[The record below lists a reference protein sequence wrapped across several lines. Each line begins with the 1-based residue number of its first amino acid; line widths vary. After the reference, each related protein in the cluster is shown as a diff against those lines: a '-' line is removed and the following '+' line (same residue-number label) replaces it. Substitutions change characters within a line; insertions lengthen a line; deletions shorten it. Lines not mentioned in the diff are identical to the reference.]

1 MGTKVNFAIVRAL
14 AKRDLR
20 LYFSSPSGY
29 VFITLFIFLSAAAA
43 FWQDRFFLDN
53 LANLDQL
60 NQVFPFLLLLFIPAL
75 TMSVWSEERRLGTAE
90 LLFTLPA
97 TELEVVLGKYAAT
110 LGIYTASLVLSL
122 SHVVV
127 LFFLGSPDLGL
138 MLGNYVGFWLVGAA
152 LVPVGMLASLL
163 TANATVAFILGA
175 AFCGAVIFVDSVV
188 AAVSVDAGRL
198 AAPFSVFAPF
208 WDFSRGV
215 LTLSGL
221 AMFASVAA
229 LFLYLNTMIAGRR
242 HWPRDPDGFP
252 MWAHQAIRVV
262 AVAVVLAGVNMLVAR
277 AAVRLDVTAERLSSV
292 SAETRQLLAEL
303 PEDRP
308 VFIQAF
314 LSPVVPELFVQARS
328 NLIRTLEEIDA
339 LAGPR
344 VEVLIEDTEQFSDAA
359 IRAREKFGIGPRQMR
374 DLAGGRSE
382 IVDVFMGVAFT
393 SGAEQQV
400 IPFFDRGLPTEY
412 EIVRTIRVVSGSER
426 QRVGVVD
433 TMVKIFGG
441 QNLASDQQLPQWS
454 VVNELRKQY
463 EVVEVNAEFPIPED
477 IDAILVALPSSMQTD
492 QMANVAEY
500 IRRGRPA
507 MILVDP
513 FPAVNPTLAP
523 TEWVGEGNPFTYP
536 PGSARPGPRGNVRQ
550 WIRDLGVDWEPTR
563 ILWDSYNP
571 HPDLSYMPS
580 EVVFLG
586 PGNENPETFNPDV
599 DVVRDLQELVL
610 LYPGFLRPASGPDV
624 DPEIEFEPLLRTGVV
639 SGHTGYFSIVRQS
652 FFGPSINPNPVREQG
667 DEDFV
672 VAARVRRAGPDA
684 AAPEA
689 AEEAA
694 SEESA
699 GGESAAGEAAS
710 EDAGEADETA
720 AEESEAAPAGPAGSG
735 AEASGEPEA
744 SAGSEASAR
753 SDASAESESATESG
767 ASAESE
773 SAESQALAESGA
785 SSSDGPSE
793 TQPPAEF
800 GAPAA
805 SGREPRRT
813 TAAEPGASAP
823 DDPAAPEAQAGGVA
837 TADQPEAA
845 EAEAAEPEAPA
856 APESAGQGAE
866 PEGPESAE
874 SGEAGAGQAAAA
886 EEEDAAAEADE
897 SEWTTEGPLNL
908 VVVADLDFISEQF
921 FQIREVAPGN
931 LNFDNVT
938 FFLNAM
944 DSLLD
949 DDSFIGLR
957 SRRARHRT
965 LEQVEAQTAEFV
977 EQRTLDEQQAEE
989 EAEQALTDAQSRLN
1003 ERVAEVQNRTDIDAQ
1018 AKQIMAR
1025 NLEEVENRRL
1035 AVLSANIETE
1045 KQTKIRA
1052 SLERM
1057 ETQIRRIQ
1065 STIKTFAILL
1075 PPVPVFA
1082 LGVAIFV
1089 RRQRREREGA
1099 AAARR
1104 LRD

>member
-1 MGTKVNFAIVRAL
+1 MGTNINFSIVRAL

-60 NQVFPFLLLLFIPAL
+60 NQVFPILLLLFIPAL

-97 TELEVVLGKYAAT
+97 TDLEIVLGKYLAT

-122 SHVVV
+122 SHVAV

-138 MLGNYVGFWLVGAA
+138 MLGNYIGFWLVGAA
-152 LVPVGMLASLL
+152 LVPVGMLASLV

-175 AFCGAVIFVDSVV
+175 VFCGAVIFVDSVV
-188 AAVSVDAGRL
+188 ASISVEAGRL
-198 AAPFSVFAPF
+198 LAPLSVFSPF
-208 WDFSRGV
+208 WDFSKGV

-221 AMFASVAA
+221 AMFLSVAG
-229 LFLYLNTMIAGRR
+229 LFLYLNTLSAGRR
-242 HWPRDPDGFP
+242 HWPRHPDGIP

-262 AVAVVLAGVNMLVAR
+262 AVAAVLAAVNMLVAR
-277 AAVRLDVTAERLSSV
+277 AAVRLDVTAEQLSSV
-292 SAETRQLLAEL
+292 SDETRQLLDAL

-339 LAGPR
+339 LAGPK
-344 VEVLIEDTEQFSDAA
+344 VEVLIEETEPFTDSA

-382 IVDVFMGVAFT
+382 IVDVFLGVAFT

-400 IPFFDRGLPTEY
+400 IPFFDRGLPAEY
-412 EIVRTIRVVSGSER
+412 EVVRTIRVVAGSER

-441 QNLASDQQLPQWS
+441 QNLASNQQLPQWS

-463 EVVEVNAEFPIPED
+463 EVVEVNAEFPIPPD
-477 IDAILVALPSSMQTD
+477 IDALLVALPSSMQTD
-492 QMANVAEY
+492 QMTNVAEY
-500 IRRGRPA
+500 IRQGRPA
-507 MILVDP
+507 MLLVDP
-513 FPAVNPTLAP
+513 LPAVNPTLAP

-550 WIRDLGVDWEPTR
+550 WMQDLGVDWEPTR
-563 ILWDSYNP
+563 IVWDGYNP
-571 HPDLSYMPS
+571 HPDLSFMPS

-586 PGNENPETFNPDV
+586 AGNENPETFNPGV
-599 DVVRDLQELVL
+599 DVVRDLQELVF
-610 LYPGFLRPASGPDV
+610 LYPGFLRPLSGPDA
-624 DPEIEFEPLLRTGVV
+624 DPDLEFEPLLRTGAV
-639 SGHTGYFSIVRQS
+639 SGHTGYFSIVQQS
-652 FFGPSINPNPVREQG
+652 FFGPSINPNPVRQQ
-667 DEDFV
+667 DEEEFV
-672 VAARVRRAGPDA
+672 VAARVRRAGP
-684 AAPEA
+684 APSEPAA
-689 AEEAA
+689 AEESADDEPA
-694 SEESA
+694 DDESA
-699 GGESAAGEAAS
+699 DDESAEEDEAVAEEAPETESAA
-710 EDAGEADETA
+710 EADETG
-720 AEESEAAPAGPAGSG
+720 AEPAAPESAASAESG
-735 AEASGEPEA
+735 AEASAAEDASSEAEA
-744 SAGSEASAR
+744 SAEPADPTVP
-753 SDASAESESATESG
+753 DA
-767 ASAESE
+767 
-773 SAESQALAESGA
+773 
-785 SSSDGPSE
+785 PSE
-793 TQPPAEF
+793 TQPPTAPA
-800 GAPAA
+800 APAA
-805 SGREPRRT
+805 SGQNPQ
-813 TAAEPGASAP
+813 PGTDAP
-823 DDPAAPEAQAGGVA
+823 VEGEAPA
-837 TADQPEAA
+837 QPETPA
-845 EAEAAEPEAPA
+845 EAEEPASPADAAGQDDAAALAAPA
-856 APESAGQGAE
+856 APEPQPADPDAAAAPEPDTAE
-866 PEGPESAE
+866 PEAAIASPE
-874 SGEAGAGQAAAA
+874 AA
-886 EEEDAAAEADE
+886 EPSDAAEADAIDIGEETAAEEDE
-897 SEWTTEGPLNL
+897 SGSPWTTEGPLNL

-944 DSLLD
+944 DSLLE

-965 LEQVEAQTAEFV
+965 LEQVEAQTAEFI
-977 EQRTLDEQQAEE
+977 EQRTLDEQQAEA
-989 EAEQALTDAQSRLN
+989 EAEQALTDAQNRLN

-1035 AVLSANIETE
+1035 SVLSANIETE
-1045 KQTKIRA
+1045 KETQIRA

-1065 STIKTFAILL
+1065 SSIKTLAILL

>member
-60 NQVFPFLLLLFIPAL
+60 NQVFPFLLLLFVPAL

-97 TELEVVLGKYAAT
+97 TELEVVLGKYLAT

-138 MLGNYVGFWLVGAA
+138 MLGNYIGFWLVGAA

-163 TANATVAFILGA
+163 TANVTVAFILGA

-292 SAETRQLLAEL
+292 SAETRRLLADL
-303 PEDRP
+303 PADRP

-374 DLAGGRSE
+374 DVAGGRSE

-412 EIVRTIRVVSGSER
+412 EVVRTIRVVSGTER

-441 QNLASDQQLPQWS
+441 QNLASEQQLPQWS

-477 IDAILVALPSSMQTD
+477 IDALLVALPSSMQTD

-652 FFGPSINPNPVREQG
+652 FFGPSINPNPVREQD

-672 VAARVRRAGPDA
+672 VAARVRRAGPAA

-689 AEEAA
+689 AEETAA
-694 SEESA
+694 EAPE
-699 GGESAAGEAAS
+699 AGEAAS
-710 EDAGEADETA
+710 EEAGAGDETA
-720 AEESEAAPAGPAGSG
+720 AEEESETAPAAEEAADTEAAGSADTETGAESEA
-735 AEASGEPEA
+735 E
-744 SAGSEASAR
+744 
-753 SDASAESESATESG
+753 ASAESESSNESE
-767 ASAESE
+767 ASAESDDADE
-773 SAESQALAESGA
+773 S
-785 SSSDGPSE
+785 P
-793 TQPPAEF
+793 
-800 GAPAA
+800 
-805 SGREPRRT
+805 
-813 TAAEPGASAP
+813 EPG
-823 DDPAAPEAQAGGVA
+823 ELETG
-837 TADQPEAA
+837 
-845 EAEAAEPEAPA
+845 
-856 APESAGQGAE
+856 
-866 PEGPESAE
+866 
-874 SGEAGAGQAAAA
+874 
-886 EEEDAAAEADE
+886 EDAAAAADE
-897 SEWTTEGPLNL
+897 PGSDWTTEGPLDL

-944 DSLLD
+944 DSLLE

-989 EAEQALTDAQSRLN
+989 EAEQALTDAQNRLN
-1003 ERVAEVQNRTDIDAQ
+1003 ERVAEVQGRTDIDAQ

-1035 AVLSANIETE
+1035 AVLSTNIEAE

>member
-60 NQVFPFLLLLFIPAL
+60 NRVFPVLLLLFMPAL

-97 TELEVVLGKYAAT
+97 TDLEIVLGKYVAT
-110 LGIYTASLVLSL
+110 VGIYTASLVLSS
-122 SHVVV
+122 SHVAV

-152 LVPVGMLASLL
+152 LAPVGMLASLL

-175 AFCGAVIFVDSVV
+175 VFCGGVIFVDAVV
-188 AAVSVDAGRL
+188 ASISVEAGR
-198 AAPFSVFAPF
+198 AVAPLSVFSPF
-208 WDFSRGV
+208 RDFSRGV

-221 AMFASVAA
+221 VMFASVAG
-229 LFLYLNTMIAGRR
+229 LFLYLNTLIAGRR
-242 HWPRDPDGFP
+242 HWPRDPEGFP
-252 MWAHQAIRVV
+252 MWAHQALRAA
-262 AVAVVLAGVNMLVAR
+262 AVALALVAANMLVAR

-292 SAETRQLLAEL
+292 SGETRRLLDAL
-303 PEDRP
+303 PDDRP

-314 LSPVVPELFVQARS
+314 LSPVVPEMFVQARS

-344 VEVLIEDTEQFSDAA
+344 VEVLIEDTEPFTDAA
-359 IRAREKFGIGPRQMR
+359 VRAREKFGIGPRQMR
-374 DLAGGRSE
+374 DVAGGRAE
-382 IVDVFMGVAFT
+382 IVDVFLGVAFT

-412 EIVRTIRVVSGSER
+412 EVVRTIRVVAGAER
-426 QRVGVVD
+426 RRVGVVD

-441 QNLASDQQLPQWS
+441 QNLASNQQLPQWS

-463 EVVEVNAEFPIPED
+463 EVVEVNAEFPIPPD
-477 IDAILVALPSSMQTD
+477 IDALLVALPSSMQTD
-492 QMANVAEY
+492 QMAHVAEY
-500 IRRGRPA
+500 IRQGRPA
-507 MILVDP
+507 MVLVDP
-513 FPAVNPTLAP
+513 LPAVNPTLAP

-536 PGSARPGPRGNVRQ
+536 PGSARPGPRGDVRQ
-550 WIRDLGVDWEPTR
+550 WMRDLGVDWEPTR
-563 ILWDSYNP
+563 ILWDGYNP
-571 HPDLSYMPS
+571 HPELSHMPS

-586 PGNENPETFNPDV
+586 AGNENPETFNPGV
-599 DVVRDLQELVL
+599 DVVRDLQELVF
-610 LYPGFLRPASGPDV
+610 LYPGFLRPAYGPDA
-624 DPEIEFEPLLRTGVV
+624 DPEVEFEPLLRSGLV
-639 SGHTGYFSIVRQS
+639 SGHTGYFSLVRQS
-652 FFGPSINPNPVREQG
+652 FFGPSINPNPVREQD

-672 VAARVRRAGPDA
+672 VAARVRRAGPPA
-684 AAPEA
+684 A
-689 AEEAA
+689 
-694 SEESA
+694 
-699 GGESAAGEAAS
+699 AAGE
-710 EDAGEADETA
+710 
-720 AEESEAAPAGPAGSG
+720 PAGG
-735 AEASGEPEA
+735 
-744 SAGSEASAR
+744 
-753 SDASAESESATESG
+753 
-767 ASAESE
+767 
-773 SAESQALAESGA
+773 
-785 SSSDGPSE
+785 
-793 TQPPAEF
+793 
-800 GAPAA
+800 
-805 SGREPRRT
+805 
-813 TAAEPGASAP
+813 
-823 DDPAAPEAQAGGVA
+823 DD
-837 TADQPEAA
+837 
-845 EAEAAEPEAPA
+845 AEAAEP
-856 APESAGQGAE
+856 AE
-866 PEGPESAE
+866 EDSTVETAE
-874 SGEAGAGQAAAA
+874 ETAAA
-886 EEEDAAAEADE
+886 EPVGEEESASEPAEEADE
-897 SEWTTEGPLNL
+897 VEEPASDWVTEGPLNL
-908 VVVADLDFISEQF
+908 VVIADLDFISEQF

-944 DSLLD
+944 DSLLE

-965 LEQVEAQTAEFV
+965 LEQVEARTAEFI
-977 EQRTLDEQQAEE
+977 EQRTIDEQQAEA
-989 EAEQALTDAQSRLN
+989 EAEQALTDAQNRLN
-1003 ERVAEVQNRTDIDAQ
+1003 ERVAQVQNRTDIDAQ

-1035 AVLSANIETE
+1035 SVLSTNIETE
-1045 KQTKIRA
+1045 KETKIRA

>member
-1 MGTKVNFAIVRAL
+1 MGDDERTMGTKVNFAIVRAL
-14 AKRDLR
+14 ARRDLR

-60 NQVFPFLLLLFIPAL
+60 NQVFPVLLLLFIPAL

-97 TELEVVLGKYAAT
+97 TELEIVLGKYVAT
-110 LGIYTASLVLSL
+110 LGIYTASLALSL
-122 SHVVV
+122 SHVAV

-138 MLGNYVGFWLVGAA
+138 MLGNYIGFWLVGAA
-152 LVPVGMLASLL
+152 LVPVGMLASLV

-175 AFCGAVIFVDSVV
+175 AFCGAVIFVDSAV
-188 AAVSVDAGRL
+188 ASISVEAGRL
-198 AAPFSVFAPF
+198 VAPLSVFSPF
-208 WDFSRGV
+208 WDFSKGV

-221 AMFASVAA
+221 AMFLSVAG
-229 LFLYLNTMIAGRR
+229 LFLYLNTLIAGRR
-242 HWPRDPDGFP
+242 HWPRHPDGFP

-262 AVAVVLAGVNMLVAR
+262 AVAVALAAVNMLVAR
-277 AAVRLDVTAERLSSV
+277 AAVRLDVTAEQLSSV
-292 SAETRQLLAEL
+292 SDETRQLLAAL

-344 VEVLIEDTEQFSDAA
+344 VEVLIEETEPFSDAA

-374 DLAGGRSE
+374 DLAGGRSG

-412 EIVRTIRVVSGSER
+412 EVVRTIRVVAGTER

-463 EVVEVNAEFPIPED
+463 EVVEVNAEFPIPPD
-477 IDAILVALPSSMQTD
+477 IDALLVALPSSMQTD
-492 QMANVAEY
+492 QMTNVAEY
-500 IRRGRPA
+500 IRQGRPA

-513 FPAVNPTLAP
+513 LPAVNPTLAP
-523 TEWVGEGNPFTYP
+523 TEWVGDGNPFTYP

-586 PGNENPETFNPDV
+586 AGNENPETFNPDV
-599 DVVRDLQELVL
+599 DVVRDLQELVF
-610 LYPGFLRPASGPDV
+610 LYPGFLRPASGLDA

-639 SGHTGYFSIVRQS
+639 SGHTGYFSLVRQS
-652 FFGPSINPNPVREQG
+652 FFGPSINPNPVREQD
-667 DEDFV
+667 DEEFV
-672 VAARVRRAGPDA
+672 VAARLRRAGPSP
-684 AAPEA
+684 AAPSA
-689 AEEAA
+689 DD
-694 SEESA
+694 ESA
-699 GGESAAGEAAS
+699 DDESA
-710 EDAGEADETA
+710 DD
-720 AEESEAAPAGPAGSG
+720 
-735 AEASGEPEA
+735 
-744 SAGSEASAR
+744 
-753 SDASAESESATESG
+753 
-767 ASAESE
+767 E
-773 SAESQALAESGA
+773 SAEVDE
-785 SSSDGPSE
+785 
-793 TQPPAEF
+793 
-800 GAPAA
+800 
-805 SGREPRRT
+805 
-813 TAAEPGASAP
+813 
-823 DDPAAPEAQAGGVA
+823 
-837 TADQPEAA
+837 
-845 EAEAAEPEAPA
+845 
-856 APESAGQGAE
+856 
-866 PEGPESAE
+866 
-874 SGEAGAGQAAAA
+874 AAA
-886 EEEDAAAEADE
+886 EEESEAESAAETEETAGAEAGAPESAAGVESDEAAEEDE
-897 SEWTTEGPLNL
+897 SGSDWATEGPLDL

-944 DSLLD
+944 DSLLE

-965 LEQVEAQTAEFV
+965 LEQVEAQTAEFI
-977 EQRTLDEQQAEE
+977 EQRTLDEQQAEA
-989 EAEQALTDAQSRLN
+989 EAEQALTDAQNRLN

-1035 AVLSANIETE
+1035 SVLSANIETE
-1045 KQTKIRA
+1045 KETKIRA

-1099 AAARR
+1099 AAAHR

>member
-1 MGTKVNFAIVRAL
+1 MGDDERTMGTKVNFAIVRAL
-14 AKRDLR
+14 ARRDLR

-60 NQVFPFLLLLFIPAL
+60 NQVFPVLLLLFIPAL

-97 TELEVVLGKYAAT
+97 TELEIVLGKYVAT
-110 LGIYTASLVLSL
+110 VGIYTASLVLSL
-122 SHVVV
+122 SHVAV

-152 LVPVGMLASLL
+152 LAPVGMLASLL

-175 AFCGAVIFVDSVV
+175 VFCGGVIFVDSVV
-188 AAVSVDAGRL
+188 GQISVEAGR
-198 AAPFSVFAPF
+198 AVAPLGVFSPF

-221 AMFASVAA
+221 VMFVSVAG
-229 LFLYLNTMIAGRR
+229 LFLYLNTLIAGRR

-252 MWAHQAIRVV
+252 MWAHQAVRVAAV
-262 AVAVVLAGVNMLVAR
+262 AVALAAVNMLVAR

-292 SAETRQLLAEL
+292 SGETRRLLDAL

-344 VEVLIEDTEQFSDAA
+344 VEVLIEDTEPFTDAA
-359 IRAREKFGIGPRQMR
+359 VRAREKFGIGPRQMR
-374 DLAGGRSE
+374 DVAGGRAE
-382 IVDVFMGVAFT
+382 IVDVFLGVAFT

-412 EIVRTIRVVSGSER
+412 EVVRTIRVVAGAER

-441 QNLASDQQLPQWS
+441 QNLASNQQLPQWS

-463 EVVEVNAEFPIPED
+463 EVVEVNAEFPIPPD
-477 IDAILVALPSSMQTD
+477 IDALLVALPSSMQTD
-492 QMANVAEY
+492 QMAHVAEY
-500 IRRGRPA
+500 IRQGRPA
-507 MILVDP
+507 MVLVDP
-513 FPAVNPTLAP
+513 LPAVNPTLAP

-536 PGSARPGPRGNVRQ
+536 PGSARPGPRGDVRQ
-550 WIRDLGVDWEPTR
+550 WMLDLGVDWEPTR
-563 ILWDSYNP
+563 ILWDGYNP
-571 HPDLSYMPS
+571 HPELSHMPS

-586 PGNENPETFNPDV
+586 AGNENPETFNPGV
-599 DVVRDLQELVL
+599 DVVRDLQELVF
-610 LYPGFLRPASGPDV
+610 LYPGFLRPAAGPDA
-624 DPEIEFEPLLRTGVV
+624 DPEVEFEPLLRSGVV
-639 SGHTGYFSIVRQS
+639 SGHTGYFSLVRQS
-652 FFGPSINPNPVREQG
+652 FFGPSINPNPVREQA

-672 VAARVRRAGPDA
+672 VAARVRRAGPTPAADDA
-684 AAPEA
+684 
-689 AEEAA
+689 
-694 SEESA
+694 
-699 GGESAAGEAAS
+699 SAAGEPAS
-710 EDAGEADETA
+710 DW
-720 AEESEAAPAGPAGSG
+720 
-735 AEASGEPEA
+735 
-744 SAGSEASAR
+744 
-753 SDASAESESATESG
+753 
-767 ASAESE
+767 
-773 SAESQALAESGA
+773 
-785 SSSDGPSE
+785 
-793 TQPPAEF
+793 
-800 GAPAA
+800 
-805 SGREPRRT
+805 
-813 TAAEPGASAP
+813 
-823 DDPAAPEAQAGGVA
+823 V
-837 TADQPEAA
+837 
-845 EAEAAEPEAPA
+845 
-856 APESAGQGAE
+856 
-866 PEGPESAE
+866 
-874 SGEAGAGQAAAA
+874 
-886 EEEDAAAEADE
+886 
-897 SEWTTEGPLNL
+897 TEGPLNL

-944 DSLLD
+944 DSLIE

-965 LEQVEAQTAEFV
+965 LEQVEARTAEFI
-977 EQRTLDEQQAEE
+977 EQRTRDEQQAEA
-989 EAEQALTDAQSRLN
+989 EAEQALTDAQNRLN

-1035 AVLSANIETE
+1035 NVLSANIETE
-1045 KQTKIRA
+1045 KETKIRA

-1057 ETQIRRIQ
+1057 ETQVRRIQ

>member
-60 NQVFPFLLLLFIPAL
+60 NRVFPVLLLLFMPAL

-97 TELEVVLGKYAAT
+97 TDLEIVLGKYIAT
-110 LGIYTASLVLSL
+110 VGIYTASLVLSS
-122 SHVVV
+122 SHVAV

-152 LVPVGMLASLL
+152 LAPVGMLASLL

-175 AFCGAVIFVDSVV
+175 VFCGGVIFVDAVV
-188 AAVSVDAGRL
+188 ASISVEAGR
-198 AAPFSVFAPF
+198 AVAPLSVFSPF
-208 WDFSRGV
+208 RDFSRGV

-221 AMFASVAA
+221 VMFASVAG
-229 LFLYLNTMIAGRR
+229 LFLYLNTLIAGRR
-242 HWPRDPDGFP
+242 HWPRDPEGFP
-252 MWAHQAIRVV
+252 MWAHQALRGA
-262 AVAVVLAGVNMLVAR
+262 AVALALVAVNMLVAR

-292 SAETRQLLAEL
+292 SGETRRLLDAL
-303 PEDRP
+303 PDDRP

-314 LSPVVPELFVQARS
+314 LSPVVPEMFVQARS

-339 LAGPR
+339 LAGRR
-344 VEVLIEDTEQFSDAA
+344 VEVLIEDTEPFTDAA
-359 IRAREKFGIGPRQMR
+359 VRAREKFGIGPRQMR
-374 DLAGGRSE
+374 DVAGGRAE
-382 IVDVFMGVAFT
+382 IVDVFLGVAFT

-412 EIVRTIRVVSGSER
+412 EVVRTIRVVAGAER
-426 QRVGVVD
+426 RRVGVVD

-441 QNLASDQQLPQWS
+441 QNLASNQQLRQWS

-463 EVVEVNAEFPIPED
+463 EVVEVNAEFPIPPD
-477 IDAILVALPSSMQTD
+477 IDALLVALPSSMQTD
-492 QMANVAEY
+492 QMAHVAEY
-500 IRRGRPA
+500 IRQGRPA
-507 MILVDP
+507 MVLVDP
-513 FPAVNPTLAP
+513 LPAVNPTLAP

-536 PGSARPGPRGNVRQ
+536 PGSARPGPRGDVRQ
-550 WIRDLGVDWEPTR
+550 WMRDLGVDWEPTR
-563 ILWDSYNP
+563 ILWDGYNP
-571 HPDLSYMPS
+571 HPELSHMPS

-586 PGNENPETFNPDV
+586 AGNENPETFNPGV
-599 DVVRDLQELVL
+599 DVVRDLQELVF
-610 LYPGFLRPASGPDV
+610 LYPGFLRPADGPDA
-624 DPEIEFEPLLRTGVV
+624 DPAVEFEPLLRSGLV
-639 SGHTGYFSIVRQS
+639 SGHTGYFSLVRQS
-652 FFGPSINPNPVREQG
+652 FFGPSINPSPVREQD

-672 VAARVRRAGPDA
+672 VAARVRRAGP
-684 AAPEA
+684 P
-689 AEEAA
+689 
-694 SEESA
+694 
-699 GGESAAGEAAS
+699 
-710 EDAGEADETA
+710 
-720 AEESEAAPAGPAGSG
+720 P
-735 AEASGEPEA
+735 
-744 SAGSEASAR
+744 
-753 SDASAESESATESG
+753 
-767 ASAESE
+767 
-773 SAESQALAESGA
+773 
-785 SSSDGPSE
+785 
-793 TQPPAEF
+793 PPA
-800 GAPAA
+800 
-805 SGREPRRT
+805 
-813 TAAEPGASAP
+813 
-823 DDPAAPEAQAGGVA
+823 
-837 TADQPEAA
+837 
-845 EAEAAEPEAPA
+845 
-856 APESAGQGAE
+856 
-866 PEGPESAE
+866 
-874 SGEAGAGQAAAA
+874 
-886 EEEDAAAEADE
+886 DAAAEAVEADE
-897 SEWTTEGPLNL
+897 VDTAEGVPVAEAVEADEVEEPVSDWVTEGPLNL
-908 VVVADLDFISEQF
+908 VVIADLDFISEQF

-944 DSLLD
+944 DALLE

-965 LEQVEAQTAEFV
+965 LEQVEARTAEFI
-977 EQRTLDEQQAEE
+977 EQRTIDEQQAEA
-989 EAEQALTDAQSRLN
+989 EAEQALTDAQNRLN

-1035 AVLSANIETE
+1035 SVLSANIETE
-1045 KQTKIRA
+1045 KETKIRA

>member
-97 TELEVVLGKYAAT
+97 TELEVVLGKYLAT

-138 MLGNYVGFWLVGAA
+138 MLGNYIGFWLVGAA

-163 TANATVAFILGA
+163 TANVTVAFILGA

-229 LFLYLNTMIAGRR
+229 LFLYLNTLIAGRR

-344 VEVLIEDTEQFSDAA
+344 VEVLIEDTEPFSDAA
-359 IRAREKFGIGPRQMR
+359 MRAREKFGIGPRQMR
-374 DLAGGRSE
+374 DVAGGRSE
-382 IVDVFMGVAFT
+382 IVDVFLGVAFT

-412 EIVRTIRVVSGSER
+412 EVVRTIRVVAGTER

-477 IDAILVALPSSMQTD
+477 IDALLVALPSSMQTD

-500 IRRGRPA
+500 IRGGRPA

-536 PGSARPGPRGNVRQ
+536 PGSARPGPRGDVRQ
-550 WIRDLGVDWEPTR
+550 WMRDLGVDWEPTR

-599 DVVRDLQELVL
+599 DVVQDLQELVL
-610 LYPGFLRPASGPDV
+610 LYPGFLRPASGADV

-652 FFGPSINPNPVREQG
+652 FFGPSINPNPVREQD

-672 VAARVRRAGPDA
+672 VAARVRRAGPAA

-689 AEEAA
+689 AEETASEAPEGEEPA
-694 SEESA
+694 SEEAGA
-699 GGESAAGEAAS
+699 GGEAAAEGSEGAPAAGEAAAA
-710 EDAGEADETA
+710 DAAGQA
-720 AEESEAAPAGPAGSG
+720 ESEAGATEEAESSAEPSSDADAAASESSAEEAPAESASGSSAESGSSAASGSESLAASEAQQAAEPGDPAGSG
-735 AEASGEPEA
+735 QDAGAATGTEA
-744 SAGSEASAR
+744 
-753 SDASAESESATESG
+753 T
-767 ASAESE
+767 
-773 SAESQALAESGA
+773 
-785 SSSDGPSE
+785 
-793 TQPPAEF
+793 
-800 GAPAA
+800 
-805 SGREPRRT
+805 
-813 TAAEPGASAP
+813 EPGASAQ
-823 DDPAAPEAQAGGVA
+823 DDPAAAAPPQDAAAAGEPEAVEPAAAG
-837 TADQPEAA
+837 
-845 EAEAAEPEAPA
+845 PEAPA
-856 APESAGQGAE
+856 AGE
-866 PEGPESAE
+866 PEAGESPAANELDPAE
-874 SGEAGAGQAAAA
+874 DAAA
-886 EEEDAAAEADE
+886 EEEAPDSD
-897 SEWTTEGPLNL
+897 WVTEGPLNV

-944 DSLLD
+944 DSLLE

-977 EQRTLDEQQAEE
+977 EQRTIDEQQAEE
-989 EAEQALTDAQSRLN
+989 EAEQALTDAQNRLN